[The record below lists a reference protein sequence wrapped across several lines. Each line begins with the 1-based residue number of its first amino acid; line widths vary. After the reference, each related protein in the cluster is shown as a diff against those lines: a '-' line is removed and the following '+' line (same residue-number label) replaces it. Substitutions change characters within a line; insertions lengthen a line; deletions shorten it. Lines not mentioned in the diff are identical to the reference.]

1 MSLKLSRSQNSAYD
15 WFSSVEIP
23 KVRIHFHLRTCV
35 AGEVKINCSLKRQ
48 SRYVEYLVIM
58 YSTCIRK
65 ISNMPNVKLV

>member
-1 MSLKLSRSQNSAYD
+1 MIGSQALRSPKLEFIFILGHVWPERFNYLI
-15 WFSSVEIP
+15 VIE
-23 KVRIHFHLRTCV
+23 
-35 AGEVKINCSLKRQ
+35 KINCSLKRQ